1 MASTARAYE
10 ACPNHPDVV
19 SGLVACARCGV
30 AYCGDCVVQLDGHPY
45 DGACKEEQVRDLRS
59 GTAAPAI
66 ATAGR
71 RFGAM
76 FVDGLVFTPVW
87 LALILVYPQDKPF
100 DHPLQRI
107 LVPAALW
114 MVYETWML
122 AKFAGQTVG
131 KKAAGIRVIRRDG
144 GAVTAGQALW
154 RALSRNLMSYTYLPG
169 LIDALMVYSRDRRTL
184 HDRAC
189 GTVVVNARP

>member
-1 MASTARAYE
+1 MALPVRAYE
-10 ACPNHPDVV
+10 ACPNHPDVA

-30 AYCGDCVVQLDGHPY
+30 AYCGDCLVELDGRPY
-45 DGACKEEQVRDLRS
+45 DGVCKEEQVRDLRS
-59 GTAAPAI
+59 GTATAAI
-66 ATAGR
+66 ATASR

-76 FVDGLVFTPVW
+76 FLDGLVFAPVW
-87 LALILVYPQDKPF
+87 VGLLLVYPKARPL
-100 DHPLQRI
+100 DHPLERI
-107 LVPAALW
+107 LLPAVLW
-114 MVYETWML
+114 ILYETWML

-144 GAVTAGQALW
+144 GAVTAGQAFW

-169 LIDALMVYSRDRRTL
+169 FVDALMVFSRDRRTL

-189 GTVVVNARP
+189 GTIVVNARP